1 MFLEI
6 TGFLADDK
14 EDDSIKFELNVSP
27 EFEQAVMDVLGWD
40 SLAAEA
46 NGELPLT
53 DGQVQQLEVAIQ
65 QSLPKEL
72 ELFIGVRA

>member
-6 TGFLADDK
+6 TGFLAGDN
-14 EDDSIKFELNVSP
+14 EDDLIKFELDVSP

-53 DGQVQQLEVAIQ
+53 GRQIQQIEIAIQ
-65 QSLPKEL
+65 QPLPKEL

>member
-6 TGFLADDK
+6 TGFLAGK
-14 EDDSIKFELNVSP
+14 NEDDSIKFELDVSP
-27 EFEQAVMDVLGWD
+27 EFEQAVMHILGWD

-53 DGQVQQLEVAIQ
+53 DGQVQQLEIAIQ

>member
-6 TGFLADDK
+6 TGFLAGDN
-14 EDDSIKFELNVSP
+14 EDDSIKFEFDVSP

-53 DGQVQQLEVAIQ
+53 GRQVQQLEIAIQ

>member
-6 TGFLADDK
+6 TGFLAGDS
-14 EDDSIKFELNVSP
+14 EDDSIKFEFDVNP
-27 EFEQAVMDVLGWD
+27 EFEQAVMDVLGWE

-53 DGQVQQLEVAIQ
+53 SEQVQQLEIAIQ